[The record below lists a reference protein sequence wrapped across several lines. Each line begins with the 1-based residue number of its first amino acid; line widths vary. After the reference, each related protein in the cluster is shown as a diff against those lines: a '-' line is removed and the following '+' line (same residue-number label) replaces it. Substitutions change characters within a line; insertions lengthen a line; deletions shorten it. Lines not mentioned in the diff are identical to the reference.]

1 MDSEIMELIDSQVAL
16 LPRARSRK
24 YTYRERLYI
33 AGKTKLCT
41 MFKGDEEYVC
51 KAVARRYRL

>member
-1 MDSEIMELIDSQVAL
+1 MDREIMELIDSQVAL

-24 YTYRERLYI
+24 HTYRERLYI
-33 AGKTKLCT
+33 AGKAKLCT
-41 MFKGDEEYVC
+41 MFKGHEEYVC

>member
-1 MDSEIMELIDSQVAL
+1 MDGEIMEMIDREVAL

-24 YTYRERLYI
+24 LTYRARLYI

-41 MFKGDEEYVC
+41 MFKGHEEYVC
-51 KAVARRYRL
+51 KAVARKYRV